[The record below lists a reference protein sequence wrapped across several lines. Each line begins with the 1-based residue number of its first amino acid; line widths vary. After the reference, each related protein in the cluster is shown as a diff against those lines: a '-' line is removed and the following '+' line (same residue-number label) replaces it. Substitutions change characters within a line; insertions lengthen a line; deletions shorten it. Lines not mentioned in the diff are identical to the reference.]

1 MKIIMKMNKIL
12 NYLDKILKKIL
23 HLKNQIA
30 LKDQLNNIMY
40 RKTA

>member
-30 LKDQLNNIMY
+30 LKDLLNNIMY